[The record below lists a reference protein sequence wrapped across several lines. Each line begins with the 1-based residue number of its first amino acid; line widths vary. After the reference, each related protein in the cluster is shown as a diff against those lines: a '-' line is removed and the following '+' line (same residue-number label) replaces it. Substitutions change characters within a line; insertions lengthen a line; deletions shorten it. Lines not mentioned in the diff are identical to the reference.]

1 MNADVFTG
9 LVVTYVLGV
18 LTPITIQFYRNKI
31 PEIKAGMK
39 IAKVIK
45 SKKKGDVE

>member
-9 LVVTYVLGV
+9 LVISYLLGV
-18 LTPITIQFYRNKI
+18 LTPIAIRFYRNRI

-39 IAKVIK
+39 IAKAIK
-45 SKKKGDVE
+45 NKKKGDAE

>member
-9 LVVTYVLGV
+9 LVVMYVLGI
-18 LTPITIQFYRNKI
+18 LTPIAIQFYRSKI

-39 IAKVIK
+39 IAKAIK